1 MKKKLIAIIAI
12 TVIIV
17 AAALLF
23 FQALL
28 VPKYMGEA
36 FKEGALIAEYYDNA
50 GDNDVLFVGDC
61 EVYENVSP
69 ITLWEE
75 YGITSYIR
83 GSAQQL
89 TWQSYYLLEDMLKYE
104 KPKVIIFNVLAM
116 KYGSWKEAGTKA
128 EREAYNRMSIDG
140 MRWSKAKWDCIQVS
154 MTDEERE
161 NGGAWSYI
169 FPLLRFHSRW
179 DEVSAEDWQYL
190 FHRDQVSD
198 NGYLMKTGV
207 VPVEGEYHDMPLA
220 DYTFSDLVIEYL
232 DKMRVLCEENDIQ
245 FVLMKAPT
253 LYPIWH
259 DEYEEQVEAYAE
271 KYGLVYI
278 NLLEHIEDMGI
289 DWQTD
294 TYDAG
299 LHLNVY
305 GAEKLSH
312 YLGQVLMDECP
323 GLEDRR
329 TDESVSG
336 KWALKVEKY
345 MNRKNALE
353 KGE

>member
-1 MKKKLIAIIAI
+1 
-12 TVIIV
+12 
-17 AAALLF
+17 
-23 FQALL
+23 
-28 VPKYMGEA
+28 
-36 FKEGALIAEYYDNA
+36 
-50 GDNDVLFVGDC
+50 
-61 EVYENVSP
+61 
-69 ITLWEE
+69 
-75 YGITSYIR
+75 
-83 GSAQQL
+83 
-89 TWQSYYLLEDMLKYE
+89 
-104 KPKVIIFNVLAM
+104 
-116 KYGSWKEAGTKA
+116 
-128 EREAYNRMSIDG
+128 
-140 MRWSKAKWDCIQVS
+140 
-154 MTDEERE
+154 
-161 NGGAWSYI
+161 
-169 FPLLRFHSRW
+169 
-179 DEVSAEDWQYL
+179 
-190 FHRDQVSD
+190 
-198 NGYLMKTGV
+198 MKTGV

-245 FVLMKAPT
+245 FVLIKAPT

-278 NLLEHIEDMGI
+278 NLLEHIEAMGI